1 MPKAN
6 PKDKNKRFA
15 LSDKSKEILEKRK
28 RATQE
33 RNPAQFLQFNKEF
46 TESRKQDKKE
56 RILESVSKDLDLRE
70 RWLGIRELKRKYNP
84 TPYHNKDKDGQH
96 ITHDKGAQLAQNT

>member
-15 LSDKSKEILEKRK
+15 LSDNSTKIIGKGKQAAK
-28 RATQE
+28 DN
-33 RNPAQFLQFNKEF
+33 NPKLFLQHNREF
-46 TESRKQDKKE
+46 IQSRKQDKKI
-56 RILESVSKDLDLRE
+56 RILESVSKDLDIRE
-70 RWLGIRELKRKYNP
+70 RWLGVRELKRKYNP

-96 ITHDKGAQLAQNT
+96 ITHDKRAQFAAK